1 MQRDLHNNLKVSRAI
16 SCQQVSD
23 NTAQVGQ
30 IIDNQG
36 QDSLEY
42 VIDIGT
48 LADADAT
55 FVVLL
60 EHGDD
65 SGLSDAAAVADG
77 MLLGTEA
84 LASFQFDDDNT
95 IKKLGYVG
103 DKRYTRITITPA
115 TNTGA
120 ADFGCVAVQGHS
132 AASPVA

>member
-1 MQRDLHNNLKVSRAI
+1 MQRDLFNNLKTSRAI

-36 QDSLEY
+36 FDALLY

-55 FVVLL
+55 FAVLL

-65 SGLSDAAAVADG
+65 PALSDAAAVPDV

-84 LASFQFDDDNT
+84 LAGFDFADDNT
-95 IKKLGYVG
+95 VNKLGYLG

-115 TNTGA
+115 ANTSA
-120 ADFGCVAVQGHS
+120 ADFGCVAVQGKAH
-132 AASPVA
+132 AAPV